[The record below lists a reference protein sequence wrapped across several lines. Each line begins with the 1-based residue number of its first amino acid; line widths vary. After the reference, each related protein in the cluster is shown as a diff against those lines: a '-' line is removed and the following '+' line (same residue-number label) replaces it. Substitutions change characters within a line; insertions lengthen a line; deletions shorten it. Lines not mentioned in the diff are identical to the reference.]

1 LTGSGWSETITG
13 HEAESIRPSKTGEN
27 KVSEL
32 KEIIETGYSTD
43 ILEIKLREL
52 FATDK
57 ELIGKVERTLESVEP
72 EKRENMRELV
82 IETYICDLVLMSHIR
97 EAKF

>member
-1 LTGSGWSETITG
+1 
-13 HEAESIRPSKTGEN
+13 
-27 KVSEL
+27 VSEL

-72 EKRENMRELV
+72 EKRESMRELV
-82 IETYICDLVLMSHIR
+82 IETYICDLVLMSHLR